1 MLHGRDSIDDA
12 LENALHDL
20 LEHPE
25 RVDTNSMAISV
36 YDLDRRCTVF
46 RHRSDSL
53 MPPASCMKLLTAISA
68 FHRLGIEHQYES
80 RILQKGVI
88 SDSILTG
95 YLIVSM
101 DDDPLIDSFGQFAE
115 SIRRRGIRHVRGD
128 IYLDLS
134 RRDTLRPHPTASRWD
149 IQYHHLPLLLKG
161 EPFIRQQLLAT
172 LSAYGIS
179 IEKNILFSH
188 PWLSDPSIKQNWE
201 ERCIATQCAKVGTEV
216 VDTLVH
222 SLCDV
227 IAPMLIF
234 SNNILAES
242 VLHHTTHYMDRW
254 GGGHEEDI
262 RSTEQF
268 LHDELPELEREGIV
282 VNDGSGLSPQ
292 NRLTANFLVRLLAY
306 AFDREE
312 LRDVLIGHVLATP
325 NGGWRTGTMG
335 GRLTEER
342 YTDRFFCKTG
352 TLTTIGCSSL
362 SGYCRGNDGRWYA
375 FSILQNDTPIYEARN
390 FQDQFCRILAEY

>member
-1 MLHGRDSIDDA
+1 MLHERDSIDDA
-12 LENALHDL
+12 LETALHDL
-20 LEHPE
+20 LQHPE
-25 RVDTNSMAISV
+25 RVDTSSMSISV
-36 YDLDRRCTVF
+36 YDLDHRCSVF

-68 FHRLGIEHQYES
+68 FHQLGTAHQYES
-80 RILQKGVI
+80 KVLLKGVVA
-88 SDSILTG
+88 DSTLTG

-101 DDDPLIDSFGQFAE
+101 DDDPLIESFDQIARSIQKKG
-115 SIRRRGIRHVRGD
+115 IRRVRGD
-128 IYLDLS
+128 IYLDLA

-161 EPFIRQQLLAT
+161 EPFVKRQLLAT
-172 LSAYGIS
+172 LASYNIS

-188 PWLSDPSIKQNWE
+188 AWLSDGSSMNNSV
-201 ERCIATQCAKVGTEV
+201 ERRIAMSSAKVGTEV

-227 IAPMLIF
+227 VAPMLVF

-242 VLHHTTHYMDRW
+242 VLHHTTHYLDRW
-254 GGGHEEDI
+254 GCGHEEETA
-262 RSTEQF
+262 STIQF
-268 LHDELPELEREGIV
+268 LHRELPELEQDGIT

-292 NRLTANFLVRLLAY
+292 NRLTADFLVRLLSY
-306 AFDREE
+306 AFDDVE
-312 LRDVLIGHVLATP
+312 LRDVLIGQVLATP

-342 YTDRFFCKTG
+342 YTGRFYCKTG

-362 SGYCRGNDGRWYA
+362 SGYCKGEDGRWYA
-375 FSILQNDTPIYEARN
+375 FSILQKDTPVYEARI
-390 FQDQFCRILAEY
+390 FQDRFCRVLAAH